1 VASRPSVADRLPEL
15 VDAATAVF
23 AEKGYKATQMAD
35 VATAMGVAAGSLYNY
50 VEGKESL
57 FALCLDSMMREG
69 SPRPDLTLP
78 LSTPPLDVTLRRLD
92 ERVKALLELPALTAA
107 LEGERPERGA
117 EEELVAVAAELYDL
131 LGRTRHATDMIERS
145 ARDLPEL
152 ASLFYHEWRRPLLR
166 KIRAYLESRMESGQ
180 FRRLDDVRVA
190 AVFVLETA
198 AWSASHR
205 FHDPDGRR
213 LDDASTRSTI
223 IDLIVGTFMPREAHS
238 RRRPAADGNGDSR

>member
-1 VASRPSVADRLPEL
+1 MTPRLSVADRLPEL

-35 VATAMGVAAGSLYNY
+35 VATVMGVAAGSLYNY
-50 VEGKESL
+50 VEGKEGL

-69 SPRPDLTLP
+69 APPSGLP
-78 LSTPPLDVTLRRLD
+78 LPLPTPPLDVTLRRLD
-92 ERVKALLELPALTAA
+92 ERVKALLELPALNAA
-107 LEGERPERGA
+107 LEGERPQARA
-117 EEELVAVAAELYDL
+117 EQELAAVVAELYDL

-166 KIRAYLESRMESGQ
+166 KIGAYLESRMDSGQ
-180 FRRLDDVRVA
+180 FRRLENVKVA

-205 FHDPDGRR
+205 FHDPDGRS

-223 IDLIVGTFMPREAHS
+223 IDLVVGTFMPRGSYAPS
-238 RRRPAADGNGDSR
+238 AAEGTGDPR

>member
-1 VASRPSVADRLPEL
+1 MPPRPSVADRLPEL

-23 AEKGYKATQMAD
+23 AEKGYKAAQMAD
-35 VATAMGVAAGSLYNY
+35 VAAAMGVAAGSLYNY
-50 VEGKESL
+50 VEGKEGL

-69 SPRPDLTLP
+69 APPPHLTLP
-78 LSTPPLDVTLRRLD
+78 LPTPPLDVTLRRLD
-92 ERVKALLELPALTAA
+92 ERVKALLQLPALKAA
-107 LEGERPERGA
+107 LEGQQPEGGA
-117 EEELVAVAAELYDL
+117 AEELVAVVAEIYDL
-131 LGRTRHATDMIERS
+131 LGRTRLAMDMIERS

-166 KIRAYLESRMESGQ
+166 RIGAYLQSRMDSGQ

-205 FHDPDGRR
+205 FHDPDGRT
-213 LDDASTRSTI
+213 LDDTSTRSTI
-223 IDLIVGTFMPREAHS
+223 IDLIVGTFVPWGDHDKSGGRE
-238 RRRPAADGNGDSR
+238 

>member
-1 VASRPSVADRLPEL
+1 MPSRPSLADRLPEL

-35 VATAMGVAAGSLYNY
+35 VAAAMGVAAGSLYNY
-50 VEGKESL
+50 VEGKEGL

-69 SPRPDLTLP
+69 TPPPDLTLP
-78 LSTPPLDVTLRRLD
+78 LATPPLEVTLRRLD
-92 ERVKALLELPALTAA
+92 ERAKAWLELRALNAA
-107 LEGERPERGA
+107 LQGQTPRGGAGGELAAVVA
-117 EEELVAVAAELYDL
+117 EIYDL
-131 LGRTRHATDMIERS
+131 IGRTREAIDMIERS

-166 KIRAYLESRMESGQ
+166 KIGAYLESRMDSGH
-180 FRRLDDVRVA
+180 FRRMDDLRVA
-190 AVFVLETA
+190 AVFVLETV

-223 IDLIVGTFMPREAHS
+223 IDLIVGTFMPGGITTSQE
-238 RRRPAADGNGDSR
+238 DGSDP

>member
-1 VASRPSVADRLPEL
+1 MPSRPSLADRLPEL

-35 VATAMGVAAGSLYNY
+35 VAAAMGVAAGSLYNY
-50 VEGKESL
+50 VEGKEGL

-69 SPRPDLTLP
+69 TVPPDLTLP
-78 LSTPPLDVTLRRLD
+78 LATPPLEVTLRRLD
-92 ERVKALLELPALTAA
+92 ERAAAWLELRALNAA
-107 LEGERPERGA
+107 LRGQPPEGGA
-117 EEELVAVAAELYDL
+117 GGELAAVVAELYDL
-131 LGRTRHATDMIERS
+131 VGRTREAIDMIERS

-152 ASLFYHEWRRPLLR
+152 ASLFYHQWRRPLLR
-166 KIRAYLESRMESGQ
+166 KIGAYLESRMGSGQ
-180 FRRLDDVRVA
+180 FRRLDDLKVA
-190 AVFVLETA
+190 AVFVLETV

-223 IDLIVGTFMPREAHS
+223 IDLIVGTFMPR
-238 RRRPAADGNGDSR
+238 GDHDQSGGRE